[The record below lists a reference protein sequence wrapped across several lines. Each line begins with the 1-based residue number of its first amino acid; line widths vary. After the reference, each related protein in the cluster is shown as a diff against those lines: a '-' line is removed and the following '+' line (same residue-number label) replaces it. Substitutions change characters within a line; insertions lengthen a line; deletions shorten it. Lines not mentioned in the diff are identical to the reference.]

1 MRDAYHFF
9 VVVVVKENKGTDRAE
24 VSFVV
29 TVSTATRIQT
39 KSVILCLIC

>member
-9 VVVVVKENKGTDRAE
+9 FVVVKENKGTERAE

-29 TVSTATRIQT
+29 TVSTARRIQT